1 MNKFRFSML
10 FAAALTIVSL
20 ALPLGA
26 ATIHNPNHG
35 STHVIAT
42 PPPDD
47 NDLVPKMPATPPP
60 DDND

>member
-1 MNKFRFSML
+1 MSKFRFSML
-10 FAAALTIVSL
+10 LGAALTIVSV
-20 ALPLGA
+20 APLGA

-35 STHVIAT
+35 STHVVAT